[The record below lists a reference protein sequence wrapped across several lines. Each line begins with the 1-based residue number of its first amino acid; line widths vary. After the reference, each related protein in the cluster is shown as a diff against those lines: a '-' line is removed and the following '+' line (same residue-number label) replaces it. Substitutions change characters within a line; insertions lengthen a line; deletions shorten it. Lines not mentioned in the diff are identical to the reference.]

1 MAKGDIDDFVRAR
14 LLEFF
19 YLDFLVMLLPNS
31 PALRFTS
38 LLSCKVHIGE
48 FASV

>member
-1 MAKGDIDDFVRAR
+1 MAKGDIDDVVRAR

-19 YLDFLVMLLPNS
+19 YLDFLVTLSPNS

-38 LLSCKVHIGE
+38 LLFCKVHIGVL
-48 FASV
+48 ASV